1 MWKIELNVLKENVFA
16 KGKIRKVSSNYFTGP
31 VYAREISNIKSPKHK
46 IYHVTFKKGTITK
59 LHHHQ
64 GGQTLIVTKGKGM
77 LAFYKQTSKG
87 RSKFKI
93 KKIKTTPLK
102 VGDIA
107 YIPAKVLHTHGS
119 SNKKQDFSHIA
130 INSSPIKNQEPKT
143 TWFESDFKSKVS
155 KIL

>member
-1 MWKIELNVLKENVFA
+1 MKVLKENIFS

-31 VYAREISNIKSPKHK
+31 VYAREISNIKSLEHK

-107 YIPAKVLHTHGS
+107 YIPAKILHIHGS
-119 SNKKQDFSHIA
+119 SNKKQDFAHIA
-130 INSSPIKNQEPKT
+130 INSSPIRNKEPKT

>member
-1 MWKIELNVLKENVFA
+1 LKILKENIFA

-31 VYAREISNIKSPKHK
+31 VYAREISNVKSPEHR

-64 GGQTLIVTKGKGM
+64 GGQTLIVTKGKGT
-77 LAFYKQTSKG
+77 LTFYKQTSKG

-93 KKIKTTPLK
+93 KKIKSVPFK

-107 YIPAKVLHTHGS
+107 YIPAKTLHTHGS

>member
-1 MWKIELNVLKENVFA
+1 MKIQKENVFA

-31 VYAREISNIKSPKHK
+31 VYAREISNVKSPEHK

-64 GGQTLIVTKGKGM
+64 GGQTLIVTKGKGN
-77 LAFYKQTSKG
+77 LTFYKQTSRG

-93 KKIKTTPLK
+93 KKTKSISLNL
-102 VGDIA
+102 GDVA
-107 YIPAKVLHTHGS
+107 YIPAKILHTHGS
-119 SNKKQDFSHIA
+119 SSKKQDFSHIA
-130 INSSPIKNQEPKT
+130 INSSPIKNQESKT
-143 TWFESDFKSKVS
+143 TWFESDFKSNVS

>member
-1 MWKIELNVLKENVFA
+1 MKGIKENVFA

-31 VYAREISNIKSPKHK
+31 VYAREISKVKSPEHK

-64 GGQTLIVTKGKGM
+64 GGQTLIVTKGKGN
-77 LAFYKQTSKG
+77 LTFYKQTSKG
-87 RSKFKI
+87 RSQFKI
-93 KKIKTTPLK
+93 KKTKSISLSL
-102 VGDIA
+102 GDVA
-107 YIPAKVLHTHGS
+107 YIPAKILHTHGS
-119 SNKKQDFSHIA
+119 SSKKQDFSHIA

-143 TWFESDFKSKVS
+143 TWFESDFKCNVS

>member
-1 MWKIELNVLKENVFA
+1 MKYLKENIFSN
-16 KGKIRKVSSNYFTGP
+16 GKKRKVDPNYFTGP
-31 VYAREISNIKSPKHK
+31 VVARDISNVKASEHK
-46 IYHVTFKKGTITK
+46 IYHVTFKKAAITK

-64 GGQTLIVTKGKGM
+64 GGQTLIVTKGKGV
-77 LAFYKQTSKG
+77 LTFYKRTGTG

-93 KKIKTTPLK
+93 KKTKSIGLE

-107 YIPAKVLHTHGS
+107 YIPAKELHTHGS

-130 INSSPIKNQEPKT
+130 INSSPIKNKEPKT
-143 TWFESDFKSKVS
+143 IWFESDFKSKVS

>member
-1 MWKIELNVLKENVFA
+1 MNIKKENIFSR
-16 KGKIRKVSSNYFTGP
+16 GKIRSVSPNFFTGP
-31 VYAREISNIKSPKHK
+31 VYAREISKINSPEHK

-64 GGQTLIVTKGKGM
+64 GGQTLIVTKGKGN
-77 LAFYKQTSKG
+77 LAFYTKTSKE

-93 KKIKTTPLK
+93 KKIKSISLK

-143 TWFESDFKSKVS
+143 TWFESDLKSKVS

>member
-1 MWKIELNVLKENVFA
+1 MITKHIRKENIFS

-31 VYAREISNIKSPKHK
+31 VFAREISNVKSPEHK

-64 GGQTLIVTKGKGM
+64 GGQTLIVTKGNGS
-77 LAFYKQTSKG
+77 LNFYKQTSKG

-93 KKIKTTPLK
+93 KKIKSIALK
-102 VGDIA
+102 VGDIS

-119 SNKKQDFSHIA
+119 SNKNQDFSHIA

-143 TWFESDFKSKVS
+143 TWFESDFKTKVS